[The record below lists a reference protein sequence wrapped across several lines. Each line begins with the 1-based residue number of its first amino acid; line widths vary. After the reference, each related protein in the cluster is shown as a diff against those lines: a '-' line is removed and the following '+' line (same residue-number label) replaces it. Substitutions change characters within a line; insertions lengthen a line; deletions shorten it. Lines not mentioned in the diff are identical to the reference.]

1 MGIIKKTSVYVLLM
15 TDAWKFFVKF
25 LYRTPIEDNT
35 AKHENIMVE
44 ECMSLYREGNTI
56 ILNKCKK
63 QVDNVKIVMY
73 NKQCVSDKNA
83 FKLHKRL

>member
-1 MGIIKKTSVYVLLM
+1 
-15 TDAWKFFVKF
+15 
-25 LYRTPIEDNT
+25 
-35 AKHENIMVE
+35 
-44 ECMSLYREGNTI
+44 MSLYREGNTI

-83 FKLHKRL
+83 FKFHI